1 MLAYAANRPH
11 PAVRR
16 PSPKTLLLVVG
27 AHAVAVALL
36 ITAKPEI
43 GQQIT
48 HSPIIVRLIRDPL
61 PPPPNQPTPRAT
73 HQQPRQIELPQPPPI
88 PMPQV
93 SLTRPTQQLPEI
105 GNLTGAATQPPQ
117 PGSEPQPSVAPP
129 APTPAWLLTPTSEL
143 KPPYPESKLLTGEEA
158 TLRLRLSIDEHGRV
172 VAVDPIGPAD
182 RTFLDSARRY
192 LMAHWR
198 YSPAI
203 QAGQP
208 VATSLVVTLKFQL
221 DG

>member
-16 PSPKTLLLVVG
+16 PSPKTLLLVIG

-43 GQQIT
+43 GQQIR
-48 HSPIIVRLIRDPL
+48 HSPIIVRLIRDPS
-61 PPPPNQPTPRAT
+61 PPPPNQPTPRVT
-73 HQQPRQIELPQPPPI
+73 HQQPRQTELPRPPPI
-88 PMPQV
+88 PIPQV
-93 SLTRPTQQLPEI
+93 PLTQPTQQLPEM
-105 GNLTGAATQPPQ
+105 GNPTGAVVQPPQ
-117 PGSEPQPSVAPP
+117 PRPELRQTVAPP

-172 VAVDPIGPAD
+172 VAVEPVGPAD
-182 RTFLDSARRY
+182 RTFLDAARRY

-198 YSPAI
+198 YSPAT
-203 QAGQP
+203 QAGQA

-221 DG
+221 DD

>member
-1 MLAYAANRPH
+1 MLAYAANRPQS
-11 PAVRR
+11 AVRR

-43 GQQIT
+43 AQQIT
-48 HSPIIVRLIRDPL
+48 HSPIVVRLIRDPA
-61 PPPPNQPTPRAT
+61 PPPPNQPTPRVT
-73 HQQPRQIELPQPPPI
+73 HSQPTQTEVPQPQPI
-88 PMPQV
+88 PIPQV
-93 SLTRPTQQLPEI
+93 PLTEPTQQLPEF
-105 GNLTGAATQPPQ
+105 GNVTGAVIQPP
-117 PGSEPQPSVAPP
+117 PTSEPQPIVVPS

-172 VAVDPIGPAD
+172 VAVEPVGPAD
-182 RTFLDSARRY
+182 RTFLEAARRY

-198 YSPAI
+198 YSPAT

-208 VATSLVVTLKFQL
+208 VATSLVITLKFQL